1 MKFKKTAKLLSTVL
15 ALAISAC
22 SLTGMAGVTSSAA
35 DGSTTTDYSAVYA
48 EKGEQWRL
56 KINDYYTTLNMYDG
70 VGLGIKEDGV
80 LAMDTDWRWQVNSV
94 DTAVELKSPYA
105 IYNIAENTEFTAVF
119 SDTTDMSK
127 INALVSRDMVSW
139 TDAEPDI
146 SGKTLKIGTPNEISF
161 VRIELPTDN
170 NRSAGI
176 KSVTYTKAENA
187 ANVYRYDYATITG
200 GSMLGSGKEDPNV
213 LVNRG
218 VWESR
223 QLILLNSGVFRPND
237 NDINNATTADSFNG
251 YATYKVQPGTRFGF
265 TVTGNRGLSAVAGK
279 LGFEKET
286 DWTIEVYGSADNV
299 AFEKLNVKPVFSA
312 RYSNFTNNDAKR
324 SADWNFIVP
333 DNMVYIKLKFPIT
346 QNLSTQMVDGSPVW
360 PWSGNDLFE
369 INRVEYTGLKYDYR
383 QENANDYYIS
393 GDLSNDTKAA
403 FGIYSYGGG
412 FSAKAANGLRRGF
425 NTNWSYQVEQGGTD
439 TNVVYKVQPG
449 TAFYADFRVNWEDSM
464 KTFLD
469 NDGHVIQFYG
479 RNLLTE
485 DWTEISPL
493 ITNDNYVSG
502 TKYYDKMISAEDNKY
517 RFIKIRW
524 DMAKINDTHTGDD
537 VIDLIGVDFTAADDD
552 IAGYDYT
559 ATAGQ
564 TFDNDTKA
572 NYGIYNYSD
581 WIRYQDGGVFDTNHD
596 SQNNHGHPGAW
607 VSYNV
612 KANTAFYARFKLMYS
627 PNLTAYTAVK
637 DFVLNIQGSNDG
649 SNWDDVT
656 NITIKNGDTI
666 AATYSA
672 YVSAEENNYKFIRVL
687 WPARA
692 EVGKTGDDCLGLTG
706 VMFTPYSEDAPT
718 YKKGDVNGDN
728 EVDLLDYV
736 KLKKIIA
743 GIDTSTG
750 AAPDLDGNGVANG
763 TDLTLLRKYLIGAID
778 TL

>member
-393 GDLSNDTKAA
+393 GDLSNDAKAD

-425 NTNWSYQVEQGGTD
+425 NTNWSYQAQQGGTD

-524 DMAKINDTHTGDD
+524 DMAKINDYHTGDD

-552 IAGYDYT
+552 IADYDYT

-692 EVGKTGDDCLGLTG
+692 EVGNTGDDCLGLTG

-750 AAPDLDGNGVANG
+750 ADPDLDGNGVANG
-763 TDLTLLRKYLIGAID
+763 KDLTLLRKYLIGAID